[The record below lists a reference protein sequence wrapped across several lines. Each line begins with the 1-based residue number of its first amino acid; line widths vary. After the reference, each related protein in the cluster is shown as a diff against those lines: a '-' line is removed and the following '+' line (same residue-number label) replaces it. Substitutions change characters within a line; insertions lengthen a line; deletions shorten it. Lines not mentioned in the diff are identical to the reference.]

1 MAINPQFTAVP
12 KIGAAVISTANTN
25 RDGSGPMTT
34 LFVSG
39 EKGSRI
45 ESVVVQAISSTSI
58 GMVRLFI
65 SDGTNNHLFME
76 IPVPQTSPSGT
87 DSAFRSEVTFS
98 SLVLPPGYVLK
109 VSTHNSDP
117 FSVVVIGGD
126 F

>member
-58 GMVRLFI
+58 GVVRLFI
-65 SDGTNNHLFME
+65 SDGTNNFLFLE
-76 IPVPQTSPSGT
+76 IPVPQTSPSGSDVT
-87 DSAFRSEVTFS
+87 FRSEVTFS
-98 SLVLPPGYVLK
+98 NLVLPPSYLLK
-109 VSTHNSDP
+109 ASTHNSDT
-117 FSVVVIGGD
+117 FVVLAIGGD